1 MRAAP
6 GGEPEMIRDCVRQDG
21 EKRGKKRGVSR
32 MGGVAAP
39 LAFAAAAFWMAAAAA
54 ATGGEAGVWQM
65 TLDDTNRACRMV
77 LRDDQADTQSRT
89 LAMPAGCRRALPIL
103 MDVTAWRKSDDG
115 LALLDK
121 SGEPV
126 LRFAAAGQRG
136 YLARGPEGETYALK
150 TDADAPV
157 QMAQAAGAAGAAAG
171 AKPRAAP
178 APAVRVGEVAGRYAV
193 LRDEGR
199 DTGCMV
205 TLFETARGRGTYR
218 ALLAPACRD
227 QGIVIFDPQAWT
239 IDHGK
244 LSLTARKGHKLLLEP
259 TGDGVWW
266 FKDKRNLGLRK
277 I

>member
-1 MRAAP
+1 MRAAL
-6 GGEPEMIRDCVRQDG
+6 GREPEMIRVCVRED
-21 EKRGKKRGVSR
+21 GKKRSMARGVMR
-32 MGGVAAP
+32 KRGIAAP
-39 LAFAAAAFWMAAAAA
+39 LAFATAVFWMAAAAA
-54 ATGGEAGVWQM
+54 ATGGEAGVWRM
-65 TLDDTNRACRMV
+65 TLDDTNRACSMV
-77 LRDDQADTQSRT
+77 LRDDPTADAQSRT

-103 MDVTAWRKSDDG
+103 MDVTAWRQSDDG
-115 LALLDK
+115 LALLDQT
-121 SGEPV
+121 GAPV
-126 LRFAAAGQRG
+126 LRFAAAGPRG
-136 YLARGPEGETYALK
+136 YLARGPEGETYALQ
-150 TDADAPV
+150 TDASAPV
-157 QMAQAAGAAGAAAG
+157 QMAQANG
-171 AKPRAAP
+171 AKPRPPAAAAAP
-178 APAVRVGEVAGRYAV
+178 AARVTEVAGRYAV

-239 IDHGK
+239 IDRGK

-259 TGDGVWW
+259 AGDGVWW

>member
-1 MRAAP
+1 MDRMGVRE
-6 GGEPEMIRDCVRQDG
+6 GGMIRGMMR
-21 EKRGKKRGVSR
+21 S
-32 MGGVAAP
+32 VARRRTCTAP
-39 LAFAAAAFWMAAAAA
+39 LAFAAVVFWMAAAAA
-54 ATGGEAGVWQM
+54 ATGGEAGVWSM

-77 LRDDQADTQSRT
+77 LRDDQASDAAPRT

-103 MDVTAWRKSDDG
+103 MDVTAWEKSDDG
-115 LALLDK
+115 LALLDRA
-121 SGEPV
+121 GAPV
-126 LRFAAAGQRG
+126 LRFAAAGPRG
-136 YLARGPEGETYALK
+136 YLARGPEGETYALR
-150 TDADAPV
+150 TDAEAPV
-157 QMAQAAGAAGAAAG
+157 QMAQAAAAAG
-171 AKPRAAP
+171 AKPRAA
-178 APAVRVGEVAGRYAV
+178 ATPAVRVGDVAGRYAV

-259 TGDGVWW
+259 AGEGLWW

>member
-1 MRAAP
+1 
-6 GGEPEMIRDCVRQDG
+6 MIRDRVREDG
-21 EKRGKKRGVSR
+21 KTRGMMRGVMR
-32 MGGVAAP
+32 KGGMAAP
-39 LAFAAAAFWMAAAAA
+39 LAFAAAVFWMAAAAA

-77 LRDDQADTQSRT
+77 LRDDQTADAQSRTLART

-103 MDVTAWRKSDDG
+103 MDVTAWRQSDDG
-115 LALLDK
+115 LAFLDQ

-150 TDADAPV
+150 TDGEAPV
-157 QMAQAAGAAGAAAG
+157 QMAQANG
-171 AKPRAAP
+171 AKPRAPAAA
-178 APAVRVGEVAGRYAV
+178 APAVRVSEVAGRYAV

-199 DTGCMV
+199 DTGCML

-239 IDHGK
+239 IDRGK

-259 TGDGVWW
+259 AGEGLWW